1 MFSCWIISLLIVLV
15 IIKEE
20 NSVDQNGENEYERN
34 LLEPDDNENIGDNV
48 NHPEDRFERLEYE
61 EEAVVHVT
69 KEESGNSSQNSHGL
83 DTYLPVRTSEGN
95 NNVQS
100 QEKTEESTPMS
111 VEHHRQSTSKMS
123 LMEEGG
129 TSKLPLAPSSAL
141 TNSAVDGCSRHH
153 TRDVVG
159 IPLEENNISNF
170 QSFVKNSLDQHI
182 KNFDAQQL
190 LDFKIG
196 VLEVVRKFLKK

>member
-1 MFSCWIISLLIVLV
+1 MFSFWIISLLIVLV

-20 NSVDQNGENEYERN
+20 NSVDENGEDEYERN
-34 LLEPDDNENIGDNV
+34 LLEPDENENIGDNV
-48 NHPEDRFERLEYE
+48 NHPEDRFDRLEYE

-69 KEESGNSSQNSHGL
+69 KDESGNSSQNSHGL
-83 DTYLPVRTSEGN
+83 DTYLPVRTSEGY

-100 QEKTEESTPMS
+100 QQKTEESMPMS
-111 VEHHRQSTSKMS
+111 VEHHRQSTSKIS
-123 LMEEGG
+123 LVDGG
-129 TSKLPLAPSSAL
+129 TSKLPLAPSSTL
-141 TNSAVDGCSRHH
+141 TNSTDDGRSRNH
-153 TRDVVG
+153 TRDVVS

-196 VLEVVRKFLKK
+196 VLEVVRKFLNK

>member
-20 NSVDQNGENEYERN
+20 NSVDQNGEDEYERN
-34 LLEPDDNENIGDNV
+34 LLEPGENENIGDNV
-48 NHPEDRFERLEYE
+48 NHREDRFDRLEYE

-100 QEKTEESTPMS
+100 QQKTEESTPMS
-111 VEHHRQSTSKMS
+111 VEHHRQSTSKIS
-123 LMEEGG
+123 LMDGG
-129 TSKLPLAPSSAL
+129 TSKLPLAPSSTL
-141 TNSAVDGCSRHH
+141 TNSTVDGRSGNH
-153 TRDVVG
+153 TRDVVSV
-159 IPLEENNISNF
+159 PLEENNISNF

-196 VLEVVRKFLKK
+196 VLEVVRKFLNK

>member
-1 MFSCWIISLLIVLV
+1 MFSCWIISLLIVLG
-15 IIKEE
+15 IIKVE
-20 NSVDQNGENEYERN
+20 NSVDQNDEDEYERN
-34 LLEPDDNENIGDNV
+34 LLEPDENENIGDNV
-48 NHPEDRFERLEYE
+48 NHPEDRFDRLEYE

-83 DTYLPVRTSEGN
+83 DTYLPVRASEGN

-100 QEKTEESTPMS
+100 PEKREESMPMS

-123 LMEEGG
+123 LMEGG
-129 TSKLPLAPSSAL
+129 TSKLPLAPSLTL
-141 TNSAVDGCSRHH
+141 TNSAVNECSFNH
-153 TRDVVG
+153 TQDVVG
-159 IPLEENNISNF
+159 VPLEENNISNF

-196 VLEVVRKFLKK
+196 VLEVVRKFLNK